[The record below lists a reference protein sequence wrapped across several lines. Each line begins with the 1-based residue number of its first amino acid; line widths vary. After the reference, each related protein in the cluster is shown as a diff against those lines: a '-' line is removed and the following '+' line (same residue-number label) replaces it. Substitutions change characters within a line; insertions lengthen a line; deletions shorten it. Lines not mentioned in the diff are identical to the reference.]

1 MGIVSM
7 QAAQRA
13 QSDQEAKSRLK
24 LKTFF
29 LSNLISTLTEGE
41 IFSQLEKDPR
51 EQILSYFNRSIVNIS
66 QHEFL
71 NSSRLHSRAPSRKL
85 HIEWERERFEWELL
99 LNYFYL
105 VWWEGEMSFYETKWD
120 DGVRQ
125 DFIFTIQRY

>member
-13 QSDQEAKSRLK
+13 QSDQEAESRLK

-29 LSNLISTLTEGE
+29 LSDLISTHTEGE
-41 IFSQLEKDPR
+41 IFSQLEEDPR

-71 NSSRLHSRAPSRKL
+71 NNSRLHSRAPSRKL
-85 HIEWERERFEWELL
+85 HIE
-99 LNYFYL
+99 
-105 VWWEGEMSFYETKWD
+105 
-120 DGVRQ
+120 
-125 DFIFTIQRY
+125 